1 VTSQLPDTKYNPART
16 PHICLFTDSIEPSGM
31 GEHMLL
37 LAGHLRGKYKVSL
50 VCPPAEGAVSL
61 LAGARKLGLNVFPL
75 DARRDPEALQELSA
89 WLRTERVDVF
99 HCHAGIA
106 WEGLYATQAARRAGV
121 PSIVRTEHLPYLITD
136 RHQVEHHAAAVA
148 DLDLLICVSE
158 AARRSYLRAG
168 VPERKLCVVRNGVAP
183 RPAGARHP
191 NIRESLRLPSGARVV
206 LTIGRFTEQKNHK
219 CLLDAVPSVLARVP
233 STYFMWAGTGPL
245 EDELRRLVLERG
257 LENNV
262 RFLGRRTDVPDLM
275 QAADLFVLPSK
286 FEGLPLVVLEA
297 MAAGLPVV
305 GTDVCGTGE
314 AVRDGV
320 TGRLVAPEDA
330 AALSAAIS
338 AVLLDSRQASR
349 MGAAARYIFHREF
362 TVARMVTETE
372 AIYAECH
379 GHGAHRT
386 EHKQSTKSIVDWSLG
401 LSGLAGTK
409 S

>member
-1 VTSQLPDTKYNPART
+1 
-16 PHICLFTDSIEPSGM
+16 
-31 GEHMLL
+31 
-37 LAGHLRGKYKVSL
+37 
-50 VCPPAEGAVSL
+50 
-61 LAGARKLGLNVFPL
+61 
-75 DARRDPEALQELSA
+75 
-89 WLRTERVDVF
+89 
-99 HCHAGIA
+99 
-106 WEGLYATQAARRAGV
+106 
-121 PSIVRTEHLPYLITD
+121 
-136 RHQVEHHAAAVA
+136 
-148 DLDLLICVSE
+148 
-158 AARRSYLRAG
+158 
-168 VPERKLCVVRNGVAP
+168 
-183 RPAGARHP
+183 
-191 NIRESLRLPSGARVV
+191 VV